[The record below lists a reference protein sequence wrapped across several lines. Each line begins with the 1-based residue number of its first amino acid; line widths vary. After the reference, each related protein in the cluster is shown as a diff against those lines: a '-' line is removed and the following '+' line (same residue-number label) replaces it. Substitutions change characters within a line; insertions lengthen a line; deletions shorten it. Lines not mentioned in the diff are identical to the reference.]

1 MISLVSIFFLMS
13 IPLIAAAT
21 SASLGPVYVS
31 IDGKNVV
38 AIGERWEYVVNVIGG
53 PGSQPGG
60 NFSYKASIL
69 AAEGGGQFVDP
80 SNGISST
87 GVFRINLTAPS
98 DPQDITLRLNVTSS
112 YEFSTER
119 AVKDFAIKVLKP
131 IVILATIK
139 NTGDVGVRGVPVSFH
154 VDGVKVYDTTVDIDP
169 LSSKTV
175 RYNWTDPEMRQ
186 GEHVITVMLDP
197 DNKLVEFE
205 TGGSTYTT
213 TIFVGATSYGSTDA
227 MLGVLFVASV
237 VLSLMIYNRPKKR
250 RMR

>member
-1 MISLVSIFFLMS
+1 
-13 IPLIAAAT
+13 
-21 SASLGPVYVS
+21 
-31 IDGKNVV
+31 
-38 AIGERWEYVVNVIGG
+38 
-53 PGSQPGG
+53 
-60 NFSYKASIL
+60 L
-69 AAEGGGQFVDP
+69 AAVGGGQFVDP

-112 YEFSTER
+112 YEFSSER

-131 IVILATIK
+131 IVIVATIK
-139 NTGDVGVRGVPVSFH
+139 NTGDVAVRGVPVSFH
-154 VDGVKVYDTTVDIDP
+154 VDGVKVYDTTVDIDS

-186 GEHVITVMLDP
+186 GEHAITVMLDP
-197 DNKLVEFE
+197 DNRLVEFE
-205 TGGSTYTT
+205 TGGSTYTA

-237 VLSLMIYNRPKKR
+237 VLSLMIYSRPKKR